1 MKVRTIILLMTVVLL
16 AGCATG
22 FHSMGYT
29 GGYSDI
35 QLGENTFKVSFT
47 GNGYTLQQ
55 RALDFALLRSARITL
70 RHGYRYFVVDAS
82 ESHNRTGFVADNYG
96 MSTFS
101 KPRVTL
107 VISCF
112 SEKPLESGKSIFD
125 ARYLEA
131 SIRKRYGLAE
141 APTERSA
148 ESAPFH
154 ARANGT
160 VSSRS
165 GSRSEEE
172 IQSLIHR
179 VGPRPLRKF
188 IENYRRLYVSNGNQF
203 ITDLLTSPWYAR
215 FVKDHQR
222 KPVIA
227 ILDHRKNS
235 SDTTTTRHVWIPVN
249 GGIRFYFVSQPWSE
263 KDVIQENLLKTA
275 KVGVVIYKH
284 RKFSSGERLF
294 QMKHAA
300 SKYIKNPG
308 HLEGADAALI
318 LSEKDSQPQPLG
330 FHPEDMPLPV
340 EIANVTPISLNA
352 KLIDIGTDE
361 LLWTQVYPLN
371 IRVNETY
378 CHPPGHGLTG
388 TPSFS
393 NSCFSPN

>member
-179 VGPRPLRKF
+179 VGPRPRSFARSSSIFGISIVVNFFRISVWRK
-188 IENYRRLYVSNGNQF
+188 
-203 ITDLLTSPWYAR
+203 A
-215 FVKDHQR
+215 
-222 KPVIA
+222 
-227 ILDHRKNS
+227 
-235 SDTTTTRHVWIPVN
+235 
-249 GGIRFYFVSQPWSE
+249 
-263 KDVIQENLLKTA
+263 
-275 KVGVVIYKH
+275 
-284 RKFSSGERLF
+284 
-294 QMKHAA
+294 
-300 SKYIKNPG
+300 
-308 HLEGADAALI
+308 
-318 LSEKDSQPQPLG
+318 
-330 FHPEDMPLPV
+330 
-340 EIANVTPISLNA
+340 
-352 KLIDIGTDE
+352 
-361 LLWTQVYPLN
+361 
-371 IRVNETY
+371 
-378 CHPPGHGLTG
+378 
-388 TPSFS
+388 
-393 NSCFSPN
+393 